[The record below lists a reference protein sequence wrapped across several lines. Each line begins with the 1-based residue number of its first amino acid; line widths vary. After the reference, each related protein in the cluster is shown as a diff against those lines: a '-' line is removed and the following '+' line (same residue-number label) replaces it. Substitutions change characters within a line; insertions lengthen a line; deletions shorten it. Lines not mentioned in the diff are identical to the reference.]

1 MRYGTTVLVPWLAS
15 MSGSAAYQE
24 LGGELIG
31 FFAVGGGNG
40 AWEDTIQIGTD
51 SYRVFNLTTGGW
63 CAVKE

>member
-1 MRYGTTVLVPWLAS
+1 MRYGTTILFPWLAS

-24 LGGELIG
+24 LRGELIEI
-31 FFAVGGGNG
+31 FAVGGGNV
-40 AWEDTIQIGTD
+40 ASEDTIQIGMD